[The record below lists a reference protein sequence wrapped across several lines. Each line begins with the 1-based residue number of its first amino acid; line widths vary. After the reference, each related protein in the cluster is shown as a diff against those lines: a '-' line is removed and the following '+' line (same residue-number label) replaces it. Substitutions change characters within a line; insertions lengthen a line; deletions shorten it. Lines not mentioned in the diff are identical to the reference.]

1 MVISS
6 PGTSHEDALRGSCTA
21 SQVAKLTCGTWQSR
35 SSPLAPGRCNV
46 ILKPRQGKRLGEIPS
61 KCPHHCCVHGKIT
74 HCSFLL
80 FSSFYFPSINF
91 LSFFFFKVGSSLRKD
106 FLKLTYKVMGFIMKC
121 PRTLFDFP
129 PLVGSLSYSR
139 TTLPPFKSRVLYC
152 PFFSSS
158 SLRSR
163 FLLSWYPF

>member
-1 MVISS
+1 MWHLTEQEQSS
-6 PGTSHEDALRGSCTA
+6 GSRQMQCHFETQAGKTA
-21 SQVAKLTCGTWQSR
+21 GRNSFKMPTPLLCSWQDNPLLIFAFQFFLFSLHKL
-35 SSPLAPGRCNV
+35 
-46 ILKPRQGKRLGEIPS
+46 
-61 KCPHHCCVHGKIT
+61 
-74 HCSFLL
+74 SFLL
-80 FSSFYFPSINF
+80 
-91 LSFFFFKVGSSLRKD
+91 FFKVGSSLRKD